1 MCRAGVHSPC
11 NIQDRNDKAERR
23 LQIIFAELAPKFYTV
38 PPAALELSSSLFGS
52 IQTAFMGV
60 EICKAFSGCPQCLV
74 PQVGSGRAGDR
85 KSIHPWEHHSAHR
98 HPMVRSGGKTCQVD
112 LSSRGDNHSFSQ

>member
-23 LQIIFAELAPKFYTV
+23 LQIIFAGLAPKFYTV

-85 KSIHPWEHHSAHR
+85 TEHPPLGAPLCPQTSHGPIR
-98 HPMVRSGGKTCQVD
+98 RQNLSGGFVKQ
-112 LSSRGDNHSFSQ
+112 G